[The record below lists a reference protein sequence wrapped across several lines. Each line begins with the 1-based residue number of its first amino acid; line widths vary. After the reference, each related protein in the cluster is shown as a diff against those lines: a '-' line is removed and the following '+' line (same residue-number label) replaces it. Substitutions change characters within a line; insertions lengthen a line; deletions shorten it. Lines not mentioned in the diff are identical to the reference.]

1 MTDKDKK
8 TGDPTPTKL
17 NVAELLAR
25 NVVLESLNTQLIAAK
40 DEAIIQL
47 KEANDLIEADTKA
60 RKVEQ
65 ALAVTDIPL
74 GELAG
79 KDIDALDTILTI
91 AALTKRSKFES
102 GADLSPAEGGERINT
117 RTHLHGL
124 YVGRKR

>member
-1 MTDKDKK
+1 MNDKDPT
-8 TGDPTPTKL
+8 TGATPAQK

-25 NVVLESLNTQLIAAK
+25 NVVLETENKQLIAAK
-40 DEAIIQL
+40 DEAVRQL
-47 KEANDLIEADTKA
+47 KESNDLIEADTKA

-65 ALAVTDIPL
+65 ALAVTNIPL

-79 KDIDALDTILTI
+79 KDIDELETILTV

-102 GADLSPAEGGERINT
+102 GADTPAVEGEKINP

>member
-1 MTDKDKK
+1 MTEENPK
-8 TGDPTPTKL
+8 TGATATGK

-25 NVVLESLNTQLIAAK
+25 NVVLETENKQLVAAR
-40 DEAIIQL
+40 DEAFRQL

-65 ALAVTDIPL
+65 ALAVTNIPL

-79 KDIDALDTILTI
+79 KDIDELETILTV
-91 AALTKRSKFES
+91 AALTKRKRFES
-102 GADLSPAEGGERINT
+102 GADLAPADGKEKINT

-124 YVGRKR
+124 YVGRKG